1 MVWVINGYFN
11 EMLKNEGQ
19 ILPLNVILSV
29 PLILVVF
36 VLLCF
41 TLTFLP
47 RASYSRSSK
56 TSVVFMVTS
65 ASVVQGSCNMT
76 RGRE

>member
-1 MVWVINGYFN
+1 MVWVINKYFN

-41 TLTFLP
+41 ILTFLP

-56 TSVVFMVTS
+56 TSFVFMVTS
-65 ASVVQGSCNMT
+65 GPGQL
-76 RGRE
+76 